1 LGIGDKQKGKF
12 KINQISE
19 IRRKFMSRLVR
30 RDPFSELRGLQDDF
44 ARLFNTTWPRFFNG
58 EEALS
63 GSWAPS
69 VDIYEDQNSIVLEA
83 DLPGIKP
90 EDFKLSIENYKLT
103 LSGER
108 KLEKEE
114 KGENF
119 HRIERSYGSFTR
131 NFTLPSTVNVDEVKA
146 DFKDGVL
153 RVTLPKREEVK
164 AREIQVAVTGPG
176 KAKTAESK

>member
-1 LGIGDKQKGKF
+1 
-12 KINQISE
+12 
-19 IRRKFMSRLVR
+19 MSRLVR
-30 RDPFSELRGLQDDF
+30 RDPFSELKGLQDDF

-58 EEALS
+58 EEVLS

-108 KLEKEE
+108 KLEKDE

-146 DFKDGVL
+146 EFKDGVL

-164 AREIQVAVTGPG
+164 AREIQVAVTGPD
-176 KAKTAESK
+176 KAKAAESK

>member
-1 LGIGDKQKGKF
+1 
-12 KINQISE
+12 
-19 IRRKFMSRLVR
+19 MSRLVR

-58 EEALS
+58 EEVLS
-63 GSWAPS
+63 GSWTPS
-69 VDIYEDQNSIVLEA
+69 VDIYEDQGSIVLEA

-108 KLEKEE
+108 KFEKDE

-119 HRIERSYGSFTR
+119 HRVERSYGSFTR

-146 DFKDGVL
+146 EFKDGVL

-164 AREIQVAVTGPG
+164 AREIQVTVNGTG
-176 KAKTAESK
+176 KAKAAESI

>member
-1 LGIGDKQKGKF
+1 
-12 KINQISE
+12 
-19 IRRKFMSRLVR
+19 MSRLVR
-30 RDPFSELRGLQDDF
+30 RDPFSEIRGLQDDF
-44 ARLFNTTWPRFFNG
+44 ARLINTTWPRFFSG
-58 EEALS
+58 EEVLS
-63 GSWAPS
+63 GTWTPS

-108 KLEKEE
+108 KFEKEE

-119 HRIERSYGSFTR
+119 HRVERSYGSFTR

-164 AREIQVAVTGPG
+164 ARNIQVTIAETG
-176 KAKTAESK
+176 KAKAVESK